1 MAAEEDDGGEA
12 AAERAALRAAL
23 ERARR
28 EQEALREGEEQA
40 RREVGWLSEP
50 IRHPLPLLLYAA
62 VTFAAPSPGG
72 PPLRARR
79 QLAAAA
85 LRGSRWRAAAGGRGA
100 AYAEAHLQPRR
111 PRLMAPNS
119 RKKMYVS
126 WCRDASDPSRC
137 VRGAYRDGRS
147 ARAAEPAIITE
158 Y

>member
-85 LRGSRWRAAAGGRGA
+85 LRGSR
-100 AYAEAHLQPRR
+100 
-111 PRLMAPNS
+111 
-119 RKKMYVS
+119 
-126 WCRDASDPSRC
+126 
-137 VRGAYRDGRS
+137 
-147 ARAAEPAIITE
+147 
-158 Y
+158 

>member
-119 RKKMYVS
+119 RKKNVRVVVPRCERSVEMCARCLQG
-126 WCRDASDPSRC
+126 WAECPCR
-137 VRGAYRDGRS
+137 
-147 ARAAEPAIITE
+147 RAC
-158 Y
+158 YNH